1 VNGAAEKPVIGIF
14 GAFDTGELGEVA
26 VRRVIESELLGR
38 RPDVELVAI
47 APLGA
52 EHPIPGDEGRPARP
66 LASVATG
73 TPLTLDAL
81 IIAGDVLGDD
91 AHWAG
96 RYPVPVDVISSRGVS
111 GLALTG
117 KRDGRAIAASVM
129 WFAVGSPAGDLDA
142 VALQGLTVWARNL
155 ATEER
160 LGGTAVQ
167 SGDPVLL
174 AGRIFTP
181 EALRRRRD
189 LLRLCGAVPAGPRLV
204 IEIAPNLVSPDDPDE
219 LVGAVAAALR
229 ADPKLS
235 VVVVTLD
242 PTRQPSDGTAFSVP
256 GLIAE
261 RVHHL
266 PDWVGLD
273 DIAATISGSVAV
285 VASSPAGA
293 HLAAALGAPVSA
305 ADAGLGD
312 RFDPAIPVLGGELT
326 PAIAALI
333 ASKQP
338 VNIDAA
344 VRTLDG
350 AFAELAERLPRGA
363 GSARGV
369 FEADAA
375 TSALAILQQRLVDER
390 AALQAEL
397 SRIQAELD
405 HLRASPEHRLARPLR
420 EGYQRWQKRRT

>member
-1 VNGAAEKPVIGIF
+1 VNGAAEKPVIGLF

-26 VRRVIESELLGR
+26 LRRVIESELLGR

-52 EHPIPGDEGRPARP
+52 EHPIPGDEGRPARS
-66 LASVATG
+66 LASDATG
-73 TPLTLDAL
+73 APIALDAL

-96 RYPVPVDVISSRGVS
+96 RYPVPVDRMSSRGVAA
-111 GLALTG
+111 LALTG
-117 KRDGRAIAASVM
+117 KWNGREIAGSVM

-142 VALQGLTVWARNL
+142 IELQGRNIWARNL
-155 ATEER
+155 AAEER

-167 SGDPVLL
+167 SGDPLLL
-174 AGRIFTP
+174 AGRIFTSDL
-181 EALRRRRD
+181 LRRRNH

-204 IEIAPNLVSPDDPDE
+204 IEIAPNLVSSDDPDE
-219 LVGAVAAALR
+219 LVSAVAAALR

-242 PTRQPSDGTAFSVP
+242 PTRQPSDGSAFSVP

-261 RVHHL
+261 RVHYL
-266 PDWVGLD
+266 PDWVGID
-273 DIAATISGSVAV
+273 DISATMAGSVAV
-285 VASSPAGA
+285 VAATPAGA
-293 HLAAALGAPVSA
+293 HLAAGLGTPVSA

-312 RFDPAIPVLGGELT
+312 RFDPAIPLLT
-326 PAIAALI
+326 GDLTRAIAALI
-333 ASKQP
+333 ASKQA

-344 VRTLDG
+344 VQTLDG
-350 AFAELAERLPRGA
+350 AFAELAERLPRAA
-363 GSARGV
+363 GSARGSL
-369 FEADAA
+369 EPDAT
-375 TSALAILQQRLVDER
+375 TSALAILQRRLVDER

-405 HLRASPEHRLARPLR
+405 HLRASPEHRLARPIR

>member
-1 VNGAAEKPVIGIF
+1 VNGAAEKPVIGLF

-26 VRRVIESELLGR
+26 LRRVIENELLGR
-38 RPDVELVAI
+38 RPDIELVAV
-47 APLGA
+47 APFGA
-52 EHPIPGDEGRPARP
+52 QHPIPGDEGRPACPLDPEASAP
-66 LASVATG
+66 LA
-73 TPLTLDAL
+73 LDAL

-91 AHWAG
+91 THWAG
-96 RYPVPVDVISSRGVS
+96 RYPVPVHAISGRGVS
-111 GLALTG
+111 ALALTG
-117 KRDGRAIAASVM
+117 KWNGLAMAGLVT

-142 VALQGLTVWARNL
+142 VDFRGQHVWARNL
-155 ATEER
+155 AAEER

-167 SGDPVLL
+167 SGDPLLL
-174 AGRIFTP
+174 AGRVFTP
-181 EALRRRRD
+181 EVLRRRRD
-189 LLRLCGAVPAGPRLV
+189 LLQLCGAVPAGPRLV
-204 IEIAPNLVSPDDPDE
+204 IETAPNLVSPDDPDE
-219 LVGAVAAALR
+219 LVSAIAAALR
-229 ADPKLS
+229 SDPKLS

-242 PTRQPSDGTAFSVP
+242 PTRQRSDGSAFRVP
-256 GLIAE
+256 GLLAE
-261 RVHHL
+261 RVHSL

-273 DIAATISGSVAV
+273 DIAAAVSGSVAV

-312 RFDPAIPVLGGELT
+312 RFDPAIPMLTGDLT
-326 PAIAALI
+326 PAIAAFI
-333 ASKQP
+333 ASRQP

-344 VRTLDG
+344 VQKLDG
-350 AFAELAERLPRGA
+350 AFAELAERLPHVA
-363 GSARGV
+363 GSTHTAL
-369 FEADAA
+369 EPDA
-375 TSALAILQQRLVDER
+375 TVSALAILQQRLVDER